1 MRACVRAC
9 VCVLFR
15 QPTLRTLRYAAVLV
29 PQVRLGVGGEAPGAD
44 GGVVR
49 VAAVVL
55 PQVLVAELLRHESV
69 EEAEQLLDENTQS
82 AGGGD
87 LFPRME
93 TRPRFLSFVCS
104 FFFFVLRPWRDDS
117 SSR

>member
-1 MRACVRAC
+1 MR

-69 EEAEQLLDENTQS
+69 GEQ
-82 AGGGD
+82 
-87 LFPRME
+87 
-93 TRPRFLSFVCS
+93 
-104 FFFFVLRPWRDDS
+104 